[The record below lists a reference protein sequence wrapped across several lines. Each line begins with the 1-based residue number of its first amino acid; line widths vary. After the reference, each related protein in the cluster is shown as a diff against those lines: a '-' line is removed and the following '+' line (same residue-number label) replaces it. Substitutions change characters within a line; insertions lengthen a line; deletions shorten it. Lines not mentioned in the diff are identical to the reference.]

1 MERMRYRHSVTML
14 RALLL
19 AFVFAGAF
27 LISPVSADETPD
39 GLHIDADSVVY
50 QENTGKAV
58 ADGSVK
64 VRSKSLRLFAPR
76 VEYSSN
82 NQLLEAFSDERGKVT
97 LRSGPGNTTGDH
109 LTYSVETRKG
119 ILKSAA

>member
-39 GLHIDADSVVY
+39 ELYIDADSVVY

-64 VRSKSLRLFAPR
+64 VRSKSLRLFAPI

-82 NQLLEAFSDERGKVT
+82 NQILES
-97 LRSGPGNTTGDH
+97 L
-109 LTYSVETRKG
+109 
-119 ILKSAA
+119 